1 MKVGSSRWMVLPF
14 SLPRVAKR
22 ERRDWYICE
31 GSMQTRQSLAVEG
44 RELRMTEMELS
55 IKLGHLVLV
64 VGKKA
69 RI

>member
-1 MKVGSSRWMVLPF
+1 
-14 SLPRVAKR
+14 
-22 ERRDWYICE
+22 
-31 GSMQTRQSLAVEG
+31 MQTRQSLAVEG